1 SETCHMDAIIFGGD
15 YSNGAQT
22 NTKSV
27 TFTELNEASKLIHG
41 VAPAVPQLW
50 LKGNHDDAPYMST
63 ANRLTANEAYARIGI
78 RNTLCDAVIDQG
90 CPNGNY
96 GYKDFPAQM
105 IRVIYLNTDD
115 KAAFESVDAATSSDT
130 GYLNAHHLS
139 ATQIGWLINT
149 ALDFSD
155 KAMPLQWGIIVCCH
169 VNLNVSGTYTCG
181 NTSYSYSTANAAA
194 ILDAYESGLS
204 GSIDVDGKSIAYN
217 FSSGNY
223 ATGKRAHIICVIH
236 GHDHALLNTK
246 LGTNSIQ
253 SIGCPNV
260 LNGRERASAD
270 GKIYT
275 KTADTANDTAFTMI
289 TVDRAAKRIYADCYG
304 AAYDRVFSY

>member
-15 YSNGAQT
+15 YSNGALT
-22 NTKSV
+22 NTKAI

-41 VAPAVPQLW
+41 VAPGVPQLW

-63 ANRLTANEAYARIGI
+63 ANRLTADESYTRIGI
-78 RNTLCDAVIDQG
+78 RNTLCGAVIDPS

-96 GYKDFPAQM
+96 GYKDFPAQR

-115 KAAFESVDAATSSDT
+115 KAAFESAEAQTSSDT

-139 ATQIGWLINT
+139 AGQIGWLINT

-155 KAMPLQWGIIVCCH
+155 KAAPLQWGIIACSH

-181 NTSYSYSTANAAA
+181 NTSYSYSTANAAT

-204 GSIDVDGKSIAYN
+204 GSVTVDGESIEYD
-217 FSSGNY
+217 FSSGNF
-223 ATGKRAHIICVIH
+223 AAGKRAHIVCVIH
-236 GHDHALLNTK
+236 GHDHALLNVR
-246 LGTNSIQ
+246 LGMNQ
-253 SIGCPNV
+253 FHSIGCPNV
-260 LNGRERASAD
+260 MNGRERVSAD
-270 GKIYT
+270 GNIYT
-275 KTADTANDTAFTMI
+275 KTADTANDTSFTMI
-289 TVDRAAKRIYADCYG
+289 TVDRAAKKVYADCYG
-304 AAYDRVFSY
+304 AGYDRVFDY